1 MMHPRLKPIASILS
15 ALLLSACT
23 SPKPVLLNSDIDTE
37 DESVAA
43 WNRTE
48 LGPDTQG
55 ERFDHAAWAAL
66 LRYGMKADGTLDYA
80 ALKKREQ
87 DLSAYL
93 VEAGDVPLHR
103 LSRHEQLALLLNVY
117 NACTVKMILENPGI
131 RSVTAIP
138 ASRGWQQQGWVID
151 RKGVSL
157 QQLEREFIRRAF
169 PDPRVHFALVRGAI
183 GSPPLRAEPYSGAHL
198 HAQLEDQ
205 ARRVIQN
212 PRFLAW
218 DADRNLLRL
227 GGFFSR
233 YRRDFADD
241 DAGLIRALLP
251 WMPDALRAELLAR
264 GRIELEYTAFDWR
277 LNGTW

>member
-1 MMHPRLKPIASILS
+1 MKRRFHSIS
-15 ALLLSACT
+15 IVAFALLLSACT
-23 SPKPVLLNSDIDTE
+23 TPQPVLLNSDIDAE
-37 DESVAA
+37 DESLAA
-43 WNRTE
+43 WSRTA
-48 LGPDTQG
+48 LGPDTRG

-66 LRYGMKADGTLDYA
+66 LRFGMKADGSLDYA
-80 ALKKREQ
+80 ALKTREQ
-87 DLSAYL
+87 ELNAYL
-93 VEAGDVPLHR
+93 VEAGNVPLQR

-138 ASRGWQQQGWVID
+138 AARGWRQQGWVID
-151 RKGVSL
+151 RTGLSL

-169 PDPRVHFALVRGAI
+169 PDPRVHFAMVRGAQ
-183 GSPPLRAEPYSGAHL
+183 GSPPLRAEPYIGANL

-205 ARRVIQN
+205 ARRVLQL

-227 GGFFSR
+227 GGFFGR

-241 DAGLIRALLP
+241 DAGLIRALMP
-251 WMPDALRAELLAR
+251 WMPDALRTELLAR
-264 GRIELEYTAFDWR
+264 GRIEIEYAPFDWR